1 MEGSSPAIRNMSSTT
16 ITDLDMDALIQCA
29 SHLNLHDLSNMA
41 MSSKYLQT
49 AAYSDPIWQSLFRQ
63 QWSPL
68 VRTGFPRTST
78 AREAYLARR
87 TDLLQFKFIDPVV
100 VDFTT
105 EAKHHENLHLDKD
118 NIIFSQGSSVHV
130 LNIENF
136 LYGRDPFVTLRDHT
150 ARITSLRLIPW
161 EETCLYSSKMQKND
175 NLLVTTSFDHSIR
188 LWWKGHCQRS
198 FRGHNGPVSTLS
210 DKLLGDRPS
219 IILASGG
226 LDGTV
231 RLWSLDSSGKRGQHA
246 LKATLYGHEKPVVLM
261 SVAGHKTSLLVS
273 ISRNSKVMVWDT
285 ATSSAVRS
293 SCCVGKSTVPGAPKA
308 MKCHE
313 SLIYTAAGSSVV
325 AIDIR
330 MMRQV
335 FKVNHQEEL
344 HSFQMLPE
352 KSLICTGLAQRAM
365 LWDVRRGSDIQ
376 MGEAV
381 AELDGHIG
389 NVNLLHMDPYKIVS
403 GGMEDLQVHVWETG
417 NGRQTNSLFCCP
429 RCDSRP
435 GFGCCAMAVNGCKIV
450 TACNDVNHSDL
461 CFRDFNNA
469 AVPISS
475 DSSILQSKFWGPQAH
490 SDGEE
495 ESDND
500 LA

>member
-1 MEGSSPAIRNMSSTT
+1 M
-16 ITDLDMDALIQCA
+16 
-29 SHLNLHDLSNMA
+29 
-41 MSSKYLQT
+41 
-49 AAYSDPIWQSLFRQ
+49 
-63 QWSPL
+63 
-68 VRTGFPRTST
+68 
-78 AREAYLARR
+78 
-87 TDLLQFKFIDPVV
+87 
-100 VDFTT
+100 VD
-105 EAKHHENLHLDKD
+105 
-118 NIIFSQGSSVHV
+118 
-130 LNIENF
+130 
-136 LYGRDPFVTLRDHT
+136 
-150 ARITSLRLIPW
+150 
-161 EETCLYSSKMQKND
+161 
-175 NLLVTTSFDHSIR
+175 
-188 LWWKGHCQRS
+188 
-198 FRGHNGPVSTLS
+198 
-210 DKLLGDRPS
+210 
-219 IILASGG
+219 
-226 LDGTV
+226 
-231 RLWSLDSSGKRGQHA
+231 
-246 LKATLYGHEKPVVLM
+246 
-261 SVAGHKTSLLVS
+261 
-273 ISRNSKVMVWDT
+273 
-285 ATSSAVRS
+285 
-293 SCCVGKSTVPGAPKA
+293 
-308 MKCHE
+308 
-313 SLIYTAAGSSVV
+313 
-325 AIDIR
+325 
-330 MMRQV
+330 
-335 FKVNHQEEL
+335 
-344 HSFQMLPE
+344 
-352 KSLICTGLAQRAM
+352 RAM